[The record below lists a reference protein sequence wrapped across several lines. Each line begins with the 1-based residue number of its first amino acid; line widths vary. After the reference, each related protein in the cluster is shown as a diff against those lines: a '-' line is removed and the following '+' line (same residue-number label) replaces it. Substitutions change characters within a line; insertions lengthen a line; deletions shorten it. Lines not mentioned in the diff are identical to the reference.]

1 MANRHFCPEAVVH
14 GSADNYLK
22 RNLKITA
29 IIKGRIGKFEHFRYL
44 SAERA
49 RNRWISA
56 ASKISPGIELLE
68 DEDVDFLA
76 ASMTSQRTVVSD
88 AFDFLF
94 DGQNLNPDNIME
106 FEEEGKKLKKSETIS
121 ACCVVS

>member
-1 MANRHFCPEAVVH
+1 M
-14 GSADNYLK
+14 
-22 RNLKITA
+22 
-29 IIKGRIGKFEHFRYL
+29 
-44 SAERA
+44 
-49 RNRWISA
+49 
-56 ASKISPGIELLE
+56 
-68 DEDVDFLA
+68 DFLA

-106 FEEEGKKLKKSETIS
+106 FEEEGKKLKKSDTIS

>member
-1 MANRHFCPEAVVH
+1 MRGCLIFILNTLDA
-14 GSADNYLK
+14 LTQ
-22 RNLKITA
+22 KI
-29 IIKGRIGKFEHFRYL
+29 FFRYL

-106 FEEEGKKLKKSETIS
+106 FEEEEKKLKKSETIS
-121 ACCVVS
+121 ACCVLS

>member
-1 MANRHFCPEAVVH
+1 M
-14 GSADNYLK
+14 
-22 RNLKITA
+22 
-29 IIKGRIGKFEHFRYL
+29 
-44 SAERA
+44 
-49 RNRWISA
+49 
-56 ASKISPGIELLE
+56 LE

-106 FEEEGKKLKKSETIS
+106 FEEEEKKLKKSETTS
-121 ACCVVS
+121 ACCVLS

>member
-1 MANRHFCPEAVVH
+1 M
-14 GSADNYLK
+14 
-22 RNLKITA
+22 
-29 IIKGRIGKFEHFRYL
+29 
-44 SAERA
+44 
-49 RNRWISA
+49 
-56 ASKISPGIELLE
+56 LE

-106 FEEEGKKLKKSETIS
+106 FEEEGKKLTKSDTIS
-121 ACCVVS
+121 ACCVVSWFSNQDSRLTKIYIN